1 MNDNDMTN
9 LIEALKAEH
18 PGQSDEW
25 GKVSTNLRT
34 VIAAV
39 ALRASG
45 GHVSQKS
52 VAGAGGFHRSAF
64 QKNASRAY
72 QQTANERRLAVI
84 DHDALGRLLEDLLA
98 AAVDESAATRLI
110 EANAT
115 IHRTRSERDAAIQ
128 SRDEIATYTRM
139 LHRKQQ
145 PTEPLKERRRTT
157 GSTVVD
163 LFPNATPDT
172 EETPDE

>member
-98 AAVDESAATRLI
+98 AAVDESAATQLVK
-110 EANAT
+110 ANAT
-115 IHRTRSERDAAIQ
+115 IHQTRSERDAAIR

-145 PTEPLKERRRTT
+145 PDEPLKEPRRTT
-157 GSTVVD
+157 GGTVVD
-163 LFPNATPDT
+163 LFPNATT